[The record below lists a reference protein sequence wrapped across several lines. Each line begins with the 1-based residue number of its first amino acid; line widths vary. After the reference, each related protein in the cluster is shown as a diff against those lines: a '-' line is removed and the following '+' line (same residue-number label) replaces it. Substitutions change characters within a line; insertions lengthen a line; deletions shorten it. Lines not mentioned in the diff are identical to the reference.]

1 MKKMIRF
8 WLVVCIGLVFQ
19 SNVSVAQKIDDE
31 RMNRDIEVAENVLAT
46 LIKQELNQKQGF
58 FPLEVKG
65 NYLPGYGVT
74 FRIPGDAS
82 LMPSWFGNNAVIW
95 SNGRAGSYSVTTPSP
110 DVQVIERSAREER
123 EEAEEAAHGTYRLK
137 DKEKNRRKVNA
148 DSLREAYNGLII
160 KAAKDFVLDY
170 GDFISQLG
178 PNEKIVVTN
187 QGGDYKSWYFENQK
201 RTHIAVEGVKS
212 DITGLKQGKL
222 TRDQALSKLKVI
234 NTESVDVKEPDMELL
249 SSIFSR
255 LYRPDLSTTFFT
267 ENNINYERLR
277 DYGAIFHMQVFSG
290 YNADYQKYNM
300 PTVDLEDVDQT
311 TRDKKVVELYPKFE
325 QEIKENIVEYGR
337 TIKSLKDEENLIFN
351 VTLTKCKGCGIP
363 SNIEFAIKASV
374 LKDFNAGK
382 LDKSAA
388 VSKFTVKKGP
398 NQ

>member
-1 MKKMIRF
+1 MNRF

-19 SNVSVAQKIDDE
+19 STVSVAQKIDDE

-65 NYLPGYGVT
+65 SYLPGYGVT

-82 LMPSWFGNNAVIW
+82 LMPGWFGNNAVIW
-95 SNGRAGSYSVTTPSP
+95 NNGRAGGYTVTTPSP
-110 DVQVIERSAREER
+110 DVQVIERAREER
-123 EEAEEAAHGTYRLK
+123 DREEEEENAQGSYRLK
-137 DKEKNRRKVNA
+137 DKEKVRRKVNA

-160 KAAKDFVLDY
+160 KAAKDFVVDY

-187 QGGDYKSWYFENQK
+187 QGGEHNRWYFENQK
-201 RTHIAVEGVKS
+201 RTHIAIEGVKS
-212 DITGLKQGKL
+212 DITGMKQGKL

-255 LYRPDLSTTFFT
+255 LYRSDLSKTFFT

-290 YNADYQKYNM
+290 YNADYQRYNM
-300 PTVDLEDVDQT
+300 PTLDLEDVDQA

-325 QEIKENIVEYGR
+325 QEMKDNIVEYGR

-351 VTLTKCKGCGIP
+351 VTLTKCKNCGIP
-363 SNIEFAIKASV
+363 STLEFAIKSSV

-382 LDKSAA
+382 IDKSAA
-388 VSKFTVKKGP
+388 VSKITVKKGP